1 MVDARFDR
9 RPGSPTGSGPK
20 KSDAE
25 TEALGRS
32 RGGFSSKV
40 HVVTDALGNPLA
52 FRVTA
57 GQRHDITQAEPLLKT
72 LSPTQRAEVEAVL
85 ADKGYDSNA
94 FIDAIVALEAQ
105 AVIPSRKGRK
115 EPRDYDVE
123 LYKER
128 NLVERFFNRIK
139 HYRRVA
145 TRYEKSV
152 QNYVSFLHVAS
163 IMVWLR

>member
-1 MVDARFDR
+1 M
-9 RPGSPTGSGPK
+9 
-20 KSDAE
+20 
-25 TEALGRS
+25 
-32 RGGFSSKV
+32 
-40 HVVTDALGNPLA
+40 
-52 FRVTA
+52 
-57 GQRHDITQAEPLLKT
+57 LKQCSLT
-72 LSPTQRAEVEAVL
+72 PAQRAEIESVL

-94 FIDAIVALEAQ
+94 FIEMITALEAQ
-105 AVIPSRKGRK
+105 AVIPSRKSRK
-115 EPRDYDVE
+115 EPRDYDIE

-152 QNYVSFLHVAS
+152 QNYLSFLHVAS